1 MCNHKHREQTSDYK
15 EPIRSIVQNTNT
27 EYKKKI
33 YVQTKEQIAK
43 YKEKIQNINTTYEI
57 QSGNT
62 KNKIRYE
69 YKVNHSP

>member
-27 EYKKKI
+27 EYK
-33 YVQTKEQIAK
+33 
-43 YKEKIQNINTTYEI
+43 EKIQNMNTTYEI

-62 KNKIRYE
+62 KNNIQYE